1 MWSEVHAP
9 ASHKGLKC
17 THLWGR
23 VVLAPLASQL
33 PELLPQP
40 QLETW
45 QTSPPLSIEEKNVVV
60 LETVVVMT
68 LLAASCTASVLVKSA
83 RRVVRGANVCHLAS
97 S

>member
-1 MWSEVHAP
+1 M
-9 ASHKGLKC
+9 
-17 THLWGR
+17 
-23 VVLAPLASQL
+23 APLASQL

-45 QTSPPLSIEEKNVVV
+45 QTSPPLLIEEKHVVDFEMVV

-68 LLAASCTASVLVKSA
+68 LLAASCTGSVLVKSA